1 MFRIFEN
8 WYRWVRF
15 YIRKIF
21 CGKKSAT
28 KDYLR
33 RYLYVTKMVQGMPQH
48 QIPKCNLTVSP
59 VNRVWTMWL
68 QDERPDFIQMGLNS
82 IFCFYPQ
89 AVIITE
95 KNVSQYLDIP
105 AHIMDKYRR
114 GIIEPAH
121 FSDYVRVAL
130 LDMYGGTWIDASC
143 LMMDKIP
150 NFIMKQTFFI
160 LQNPN
165 KKDVSNFFI
174 HAAPN
179 NYFIRC
185 IRVFLEEYWRHE
197 RRAIDYFFFHWFV
210 TVLFTYH
217 PWCHRIW
224 FSQIPYLNSNVKYF
238 SYFLGR
244 AADMDA
250 WRYLSRTCFIYKIH
264 RRSEFAKK
272 QPNSWYYFLL
282 NMYRAHALP
291 HPGGDASAAGAPVF
305 QTVYETGA
313 ADITP
318 PNGVPE

>member
-8 WYRWVRF
+8 SYRFVRF
-15 YIRKIF
+15 WGFRIF
-21 CGKKSAT
+21 CGKKSAI

-33 RYLYVTKMVQGMPQH
+33 RYLYVTKIVQGMQPH
-48 QIPKCNLTVSP
+48 QTPKCKLNVSP
-59 VNRVWTMWL
+59 ANRVWTMWL
-68 QDERPDFIQMGLNS
+68 QDKRPEIIQMGLDS

-89 AVIITE
+89 TVIITDE
-95 KNVSQYLDIP
+95 NLSQYLDIP

-114 GIIEPAH
+114 GIIAPAH

-130 LDMYGGTWIDASC
+130 LDMYGGTWIDTSC

-150 NFIMKQTFFI
+150 DFIMKQTFFM

-179 NYFIRC
+179 NFFIRC

-197 RRAIDYFFFHWFV
+197 RRAIDYFFFHLFV

-217 PWCHRIW
+217 PWCNRIW
-224 FSQIPYLNSNVKYF
+224 FGQIPYLNSNVKYF

-244 AADMDA
+244 TADMDA
-250 WRYLSRTCFIYKIH
+250 WRYFARTCFIYKIH
-264 RRSEFAKK
+264 RRSTVAKNN
-272 QPNSWYYFLL
+272 PNSWYFFLL

-291 HPGGDASAAGAPVF
+291 HLNGTAGAPVF

-313 ADITP
+313 SDITP
-318 PNGVPE
+318 PNGAPE